1 MGCTMLKNLVITAAI
16 LISAATVQ
24 ALPTAVSDILPNGSV
39 ARCKEGGDAGSR
51 AFRLTIKDLSA
62 ASLTLQVDTLV
73 CLRLEG
79 KMTLVHYA
87 LSEKQV
93 YKNNGHVISYEYGN
107 ASLAVMNT
115 DATHLFDRINLD
127 STKFT
132 QDVTLNIQ
140 AVPSHVFDVGLQMLE
155 VIKIDDKIVDQGMK
169 ASGSYR
175 INLQD

>member
-1 MGCTMLKNLVITAAI
+1 MGCKMLKNLVITAAL

-24 ALPTAVSDILPNGSV
+24 AIPTAISDILPNGSV
-39 ARCKEGGDAGSR
+39 ARCKEGGDTGSR
-51 AFRLTIKDLSA
+51 AFRLTIKDLSP

-79 KMTLVHYA
+79 KMTLVNYA
-87 LSEKQV
+87 LSEKQI
-93 YKNNGHVISYEYGN
+93 YRNNGHVISYEYGN
-107 ASLAVMNT
+107 ASLAVTNT

-140 AVPSHVFDVGLQMLE
+140 ALPALIFDVSLHMLE
-155 VIKIDDKIVDQGMK
+155 VIKIDDEIVDQGMR
-169 ASGSYR
+169 ANGSYR

>member
-1 MGCTMLKNLVITAAI
+1 MLKNLVITAAI
-16 LISAATVQ
+16 LISATTVQ
-24 ALPTAVSDILPNGSV
+24 AVPTTISDILPNGSV

-51 AFRLTIKDLSA
+51 AFRLTIKDMSPT
-62 ASLTLQVDTLV
+62 SLTLQVDTLV

-93 YKNNGHVISYEYGN
+93 YRDNGHVISYEYGN
-107 ASLAVMNT
+107 ASLAVTNT

-127 STKFT
+127 STQFT

-140 AVPSHVFDVGLQMLE
+140 ALPSHVFDVGLQMLE
-155 VIKIDDKIVDQGMK
+155 VIKIDDTIVDQGMK
-169 ASGSYR
+169 FSGSYR
-175 INLQD
+175 INVQD